1 MRYKGFKVILVSSAV
16 VLIIIVLIVLAERQF
31 RGGNTNVGG
40 EPTQTDISVTQ
51 ETKPPMRDPFLDG
64 DGITVNYLTVNEYSR
79 PGDRLGSVN
88 AIVIH
93 YVGNPG
99 TTAAQNRSYFEG
111 LKDGHGTSAS
121 SHYIVGLDG
130 EIIQCV
136 PLDEISYASNERNR
150 DTIAIECC
158 HPDATGKFNAATYA
172 SLVKLTAALCNT
184 YGLSPDTDI
193 IRHYDIT
200 GKKCPLYFVD
210 NEDEWYGFKLS
221 VRMAMQQQ
229 GVSGNDFR

>member
-1 MRYKGFKVILVSSAV
+1 MRYKGIKVILVSSAV
-16 VLIIIVLIVLAERQF
+16 VLIVIVLILLAEKQF
-31 RGGNTNVGG
+31 RGREITAGTETLASGDNV
-40 EPTQTDISVTQ
+40 SQ
-51 ETKPPMRDPFLDG
+51 ETQKKREPDAFLSSAAV
-64 DGITVNYLTVNEYSR
+64 TVNYLTVNEYSR
-79 PGDRLGSVN
+79 PGNKLRNVN

-121 SHYIVGLDG
+121 SHYIVGLEG

-136 PLDEISYASNERNR
+136 PLDEISYASNERNG
-150 DTIAIECC
+150 DTISIECC
-158 HPDATGKFNAATYA
+158 HPDETGQFNAATYD

-184 YGLSPDTDI
+184 YGLSPDKDI

-210 NEDEWYGFKLS
+210 NEEEWYGFKLS
-221 VRMAMQQQ
+221 VQAAMQ
-229 GVSGNDFR
+229 

>member
-1 MRYKGFKVILVSSAV
+1 MRHKGIKVVLVSSAV
-16 VLIIIVLIVLAERQF
+16 VLIVIVLIVLAERQF
-31 RGGNTNVGG
+31 RGSETSAGTETVHSDG
-40 EPTQTDISVTQ
+40 EVTR
-51 ETKPPMRDPFLDG
+51 ETEKKLEPDPFLSSDAV
-64 DGITVNYLTVNEYSR
+64 TVNYLTVNDYSR
-79 PGDRLGSVN
+79 PGAKLRNVN

-99 TTAAQNRSYFEG
+99 TTADQNRSYFEG

-136 PLDEISYASNERNR
+136 PLDEISYASNERNG

-158 HPDATGKFNAATYA
+158 HPDETGKFNAATYD
-172 SLVKLTAALCNT
+172 SLIKLTAALCKT

-200 GKKCPLYFVD
+200 GKRCPRYFVD
-210 NEDEWYGFKLS
+210 NEDEWYGFKLA
-221 VRMAMQQQ
+221 VQTQMQ
-229 GVSGNDFR
+229 

>member
-1 MRYKGFKVILVSSAV
+1 MRYKGIKVILVSSTV
-16 VLIIIVLIVLAERQF
+16 VLIVIVLILLAERQF
-31 RGGNTNVGG
+31 GGR
-40 EPTQTDISVTQ
+40 EISAGVETSRSEETVTS
-51 ETKPPMRDPFLDG
+51 ETKRGPDPFLSSG
-64 DGITVNYLTVNEYSR
+64 RVTVNYLTVNEYSR
-79 PGDRLGSVN
+79 PGDKLRNVN

-99 TTAAQNRSYFEG
+99 TTADQNRSYFEG

-121 SHYIVGLDG
+121 SHYIVGLEG

-136 PLDEISYASNERNR
+136 PLDEISYASNERNV

-158 HPDATGKFNAATYA
+158 HPDETGQFNAATYD

-184 YGLSPDTDI
+184 YGLSPDKDI

-210 NEDEWYGFKLS
+210 NEEEWYGFKLS
-221 VRMAMQQQ
+221 VQAAMQ
-229 GVSGNDFR
+229 

>member
-1 MRYKGFKVILVSSAV
+1 MGYKGIKVILVSSAV
-16 VLIIIVLIVLAERQF
+16 VLIVIVLIVLAERQF
-31 RGGNTNVGG
+31 KGGKIAAGSETTHSYA
-40 EPTQTDISVTQ
+40 ETTQ
-51 ETKPPMRDPFLDG
+51 ESEKQLEPDPFLSSDAVKV
-64 DGITVNYLTVNEYSR
+64 DYLTVNGYSR
-79 PGDRLGSVN
+79 PGDKLRNVN

-121 SHYIVGLDG
+121 SHYIIGLEG

-136 PLDEISYASNERNR
+136 PLDEISYASNNRNG

-158 HPDATGKFNAATYA
+158 HPDDTGKFNAATYD
-172 SLVKLTAALCNT
+172 SLVKLTAALCKT
-184 YGLSPDTDI
+184 YGLSPDEDI

-200 GKKCPLYFVD
+200 GKRCPLYFVD
-210 NEDEWYGFKLS
+210 NEDEWYGFKLA
-221 VRMAMQQQ
+221 VQTQMQ
-229 GVSGNDFR
+229 